1 MGLVRVK
8 VLGWII
14 VGVVV
19 VGFVIWLI
27 TFIISNTTAYTLQG
41 TLPKMIADFGA
52 NARVVK
58 IDVNREEE
66 EDQHVVYDVIGADGQ
81 LHQRS
86 YVLSQSPSNNGGTDS
101 GTYVRNA
108 VRMPTA
114 AELSGAQL
122 HLGQIPAG
130 VVDELYG
137 KVGFPSDDSHATLTG
152 ERWALSTQATSGA
165 KFFDK
170 YEARYDGRELRQ
182 TGSSPFSSTGTTTS
196 GPAPPPA
203 PTTTTPAAPTVQSP
217 PAPAPGSP
225 TLQKAQRLLACVQAA
240 HQDVTKLTA
249 CQRRFGP

>member
-1 MGLVRVK
+1 MGLVRAK
-8 VLGWII
+8 VLGWTI
-14 VGVVV
+14 VAVLV

-52 NARVVK
+52 NARVVE
-58 IDVNREEE
+58 IDLDREEDK
-66 EDQHVVYDVIGADGQ
+66 DQHVLYDVIGADGQ

-86 YVLSQSPSNNGGTDS
+86 YVLSQSPTNNGGTGS

-122 HLGQIPAG
+122 HLGQIPPG

-137 KVGFPSDDSHATLTG
+137 KVGFPSNDSHITLTG
-152 ERWALSTQATSGA
+152 ETWALSTQETSGD
-165 KFFDK
+165 KFFDR
-170 YEARYDGRELRQ
+170 YEARYDGSELRQ
-182 TGSSPFSSTGTTTS
+182 TRSAPFSSTGTTTAGS
-196 GPAPPPA
+196 PPPPA
-203 PTTTTPAAPTVQSP
+203 PTPTTPSAPTVRSP
-217 PAPAPGSP
+217 SAPAPGSSI
-225 TLQKAQRLLACVQAA
+225 LQKAQRLLACVQAA
-240 HQDVTKLTA
+240 HQDVTRLTA